1 MEQRLPHCR
10 RDTARD
16 SDTPARDPAGV
27 ESQQGGGRDGEKER
41 RTRRR
46 AENKG
51 RAVPTHRLFRLL
63 RSRNDRHAVGEHI
76 FR

>member
-41 RTRRR
+41 RTHRR

-51 RAVPTHRLFRLL
+51 RAVPTHRLFCLL
-63 RSRNDRHAVGEHI
+63 RRRSDRHAVGEHI